1 MYSTFEHSNAH
12 ILHIRVGEP
21 LLVRAN
27 MFVMSMGPI
36 SEMDMVRAI
45 LYVHSTVPVQ

>member
-1 MYSTFEHSNAH
+1 MSARTS
-12 ILHIRVGEP
+12 IGEP

-36 SEMDMVRAI
+36 SEMDMVCYCA
-45 LYVHSTVPVQ
+45 LSTASMEAP